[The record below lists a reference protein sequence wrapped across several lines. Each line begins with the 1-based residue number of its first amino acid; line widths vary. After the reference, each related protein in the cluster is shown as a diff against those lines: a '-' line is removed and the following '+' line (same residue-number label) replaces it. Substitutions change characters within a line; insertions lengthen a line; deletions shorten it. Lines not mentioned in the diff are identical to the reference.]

1 MKKEIICTSSISSED
16 LDYIISNVQ
25 KDLTD
30 LPDGLLKTSIS
41 NNITQYYIKQDMNDA
56 RIAELL
62 KQDAKD
68 LAVLKISKTPSFYI
82 NGKPLT
88 EFGPNQLRAQ
98 VENEIRG
105 AYQ

>member
-41 NNITQYYIKQDMNDA
+41 NNVSDKLNSPLRDRIK
-56 RIAELL
+56 
-62 KQDAKD
+62 
-68 LAVLKISKTPSFYI
+68 
-82 NGKPLT
+82 
-88 EFGPNQLRAQ
+88 
-98 VENEIRG
+98 
-105 AYQ
+105 

>member
-56 RIAELL
+56 RYHYLSKDQKELAYKIAQRDYDKKML
-62 KQDAKD
+62 KA
-68 LAVLKISKTPSFYI
+68 AVQFEKTLTLPHY
-82 NGKPLT
+82 PL
-88 EFGPNQLRAQ
+88 
-98 VENEIRG
+98 
-105 AYQ
+105 